1 MSTCDYL
8 NFIYFIIKIY
18 CLFKLPI
25 ISDAEL
31 IKKQNKQLCVHL

>member
-8 NFIYFIIKIY
+8 NFIIKIY